1 MKICFRRRLTMKLV
15 LTDSACDNKD
25 SENSNNC
32 NDKGKNLKTKCLE
45 LRKGNVNKSKNSKL
59 T

>member
-1 MKICFRRRLTMKLV
+1 MFPTKIDYEIGV
-15 LTDSACDNKD
+15 DNDSAYDNKD

-32 NDKGKNLKTKCLE
+32 NDKGKNLKAKCLE